1 MAGTE
6 LTQVLAIVGAV
17 SGVSGVVLN
26 LLNYRRNRPRLVIKY
41 VSEYTHDHKIFV
53 RLEVR
58 NEGLQ
63 PVQILGIGVAISS
76 LPGITSPS
84 RLVRSI
90 LYPIDQVRRHRAR
103 VNDVK
108 YNELAEEDGEEPE
121 VLLLAGK
128 RKVIKIPME
137 TMASRVAHGQYAWP
151 YVEDISEKSVYG
163 PQPINVQSTAHV
175 S

>member
-1 MAGTE
+1 MADSE
-6 LTQVLAIVGAV
+6 LTRVLAIVGAV
-17 SGVSGVVLN
+17 SGAGGVLLN
-26 LLNYRRNRPRLVIKY
+26 LLNYRRNRPRLAIKS
-41 VSEYTHDHKIFV
+41 VTEFTSDKKAFV

-76 LPGITSPS
+76 LSGTPMQPL
-84 RLVRSI
+84 LVRTI
-90 LYPIDQVRRHRAR
+90 LYPIDLVRRRRAR
-103 VNDVK
+103 VHEVK

-128 RKVIKIPME
+128 RKVIKVPME
-137 TMASRVAHGQYAWP
+137 TVASRVGGSQNAWP

-163 PQPINVQSTAHV
+163 PQPILVQSTAREA
-175 S
+175 